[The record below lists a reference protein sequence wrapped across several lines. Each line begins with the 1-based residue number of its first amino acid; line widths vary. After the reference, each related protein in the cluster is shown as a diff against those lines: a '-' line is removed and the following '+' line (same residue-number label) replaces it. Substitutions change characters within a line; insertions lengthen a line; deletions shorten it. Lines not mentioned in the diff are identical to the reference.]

1 MVASVHIIKCYGEN
15 AKNFGL
21 VYIHAFCVSNGTLK
35 LKLTKSGRVHIINYP
50 QSRFGLVISQN
61 ELLRDEQ

>member
-15 AKNFGL
+15 AKHFGL
-21 VYIHAFCVSNGTLK
+21 VNIHAFCVSIGTLR

-50 QSRFGLVISQN
+50 QSRFGLVISQK
-61 ELLRDEQ
+61 